1 MCNHFGVAGKVVP
14 RNIKRNPDLERRR
27 WPRLD
32 ASSVPFL
39 RGVILGQGT
48 EVHPINISR
57 GGMLL
62 ETEVRLPPQTK
73 VHLKLVTSDGIVKM
87 DGLVERSCV
96 ASLQGVP
103 KYRSAIAFEHPF
115 HMLDDLSAESSAA
128 DPDTQTDSASQ
139 KRSNRCNP

>member
-1 MCNHFGVAGKVVP
+1 
-14 RNIKRNPDLERRR
+14 
-27 WPRLD
+27 
-32 ASSVPFL
+32 
-39 RGVILGQGT
+39 
-48 EVHPINISR
+48 
-57 GGMLL
+57 MLL